1 MEKQL
6 DFGNVHVGLKAKD
19 QTIQIKNQ
27 MRTSAVFEVISQNDE
42 LTIFPL
48 KGKING
54 DQKQAF
60 TVGYKSMVPK
70 DF

>member
-1 MEKQL
+1 
-6 DFGNVHVGLKAKD
+6 
-19 QTIQIKNQ
+19 
-27 MRTSAVFEVISQNDE
+27 MRTSAVFEVISQHDE
-42 LTIFPL
+42 LTIFPI

-60 TVGYKSMVPK
+60 TVGYKSLIPK